1 MTFILL
7 ADSLLLALL
16 AQAAMLERLTGQG
29 IKGGLWPT
37 ALKGWTPANI
47 HMSTGENPFPIEPS
61 DEITAL
67 SPDKHLDC
75 SLLRDPEAEG
85 PAKPC
90 LVS

>member
-7 ADSLLLALL
+7 ADSFLLALL
-16 AQAAMLERLTGQG
+16 TQAAMLERLTWEG

-37 ALKGWTPANI
+37 ALKEWNPANI
-47 HMSTGENPFPIEPS
+47 HISTEENLFPIEPS

-67 SPDKHLDC
+67 SPDQHLDC